1 MLTSPGICMS
11 SRRYSPQS
19 VESRITVNICG
30 TTLCKF
36 RVDFLTCFVL
46 QLLKY
51 RNAYIGGLRIF
62 LEGGVTLGT
71 RASKASEH

>member
-51 RNAYIGGLRIF
+51 RNAYIGGSRIF
-62 LEGGVTLGT
+62 LEGGDFGNP
-71 RASKASEH
+71 SEH